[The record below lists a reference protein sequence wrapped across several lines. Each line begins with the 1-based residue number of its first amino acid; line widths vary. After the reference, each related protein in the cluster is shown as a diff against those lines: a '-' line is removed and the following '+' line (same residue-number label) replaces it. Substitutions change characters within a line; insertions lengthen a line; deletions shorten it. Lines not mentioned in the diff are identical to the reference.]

1 MAKSCGVFFG
11 LFSIGPLQTWFVKMI
26 ICSEQHFLQNA
37 SQSPFF
43 LIAKV
48 LAREQDPQAD
58 MKGALMGRQKADPS
72 SLCAQPVKAWLLS
85 ISLPS
90 TGTVNLACL
99 TSVFSSV
106 KWAVVTA
113 SLSLSLSQDR
123 DGL

>member
-1 MAKSCGVFFG
+1 MVCEDDNLLRTTLFAKCQPVSF
-11 LFSIGPLQTWFVKMI
+11 
-26 ICSEQHFLQNA
+26 
-37 SQSPFF
+37 FF

-48 LAREQDPQAD
+48 LAREQDPQTD

-90 TGTVNLACL
+90 TGTANLVCL

-113 SLSLSLSQDR
+113 SLSLSLR
-123 DGL
+123 IVMVYDGFLPRLLFFYL

>member
-1 MAKSCGVFFG
+1 MVCEDDNLLRTTLFAKCQPVS
-11 LFSIGPLQTWFVKMI
+11 
-26 ICSEQHFLQNA
+26 
-37 SQSPFF
+37 FF

-72 SLCAQPVKAWLLS
+72 SLCAHPVKAWLLS

-113 SLSLSLSQDR
+113 SLSLSLS
-123 DGL
+123 GS